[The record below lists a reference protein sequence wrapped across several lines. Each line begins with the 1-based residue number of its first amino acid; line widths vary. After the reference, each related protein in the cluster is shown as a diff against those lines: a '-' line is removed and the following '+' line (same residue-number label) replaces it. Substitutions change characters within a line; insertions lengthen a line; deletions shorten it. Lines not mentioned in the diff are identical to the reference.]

1 MKWCVIFTLVLFTGD
16 VFGQQLQTIN
26 PVIGDISFVSKY
38 GTQPVSGDNETDRI
52 KTHLAYVE
60 ELLRA
65 TDVSALTA
73 EQQAK
78 RIAILDH
85 LQDYWQREQFP
96 LNTAYPNE
104 RKPCF
109 IDEKGTICAVG
120 YLVEQTAGLAAAQ
133 AINEQYQYATI
144 AEMTDKLPEIEQWAK
159 ENGLTVNECAMIQP
173 TYMVVRMV
181 KNQVGIYGGYTHAF
195 GRIETAVPGSS
206 IRSNGGFELAL
217 TNSHRFE
224 KLKLSVQTSLGYNSR
239 NYTVKAFDESFQVRN
254 DRWFLSS
261 TLLYKPI
268 KKGPRWIP
276 KPVLK
281 VGAQVNFYNQN
292 SPQTSFSSSML
303 VRNTVV
309 RTGKPE
315 VLLLGELSYGLKP
328 FLHYGHAI
336 SISYSY
342 GLTKTMRGTITSTST
357 VGEFRY
363 SDAGSYLGIKYTFW
377 LTKGYR
383 TSYGA

>member
-1 MKWCVIFTLVLFTGD
+1 MKHILFTSCLVICGCL
-16 VFGQQLQTIN
+16 FGQTSATIN
-26 PVIGDISFVSKY
+26 PVIGDISFVVKY
-38 GTQPVSGDNETDRI
+38 GEKPAPDCDEKDRI
-52 KTHLAYVE
+52 KTHLSYVE
-60 ELLRA
+60 EQLRA
-65 TDVSALTA
+65 SDVSDLTA

-78 RIAILDH
+78 RTEVLD
-85 LQDYWQREQFP
+85 LLRSYWQREQFP
-96 LNTAYPNE
+96 VNTAYPNQ

-109 IDEKGTICAVG
+109 IDEYGTICAVG
-120 YLVEQTAGLAAAQ
+120 YLIEQTAGHATAE
-133 AINEQYQYATI
+133 AINDRYQYATI
-144 AEMTDKLPEIEQWAK
+144 AEMTDKLPEIEQWAN

-173 TYMVVRMV
+173 TYMVVRLV
-181 KNQVGIYGGYTHAF
+181 KNQVGIYGGYTQAF
-195 GRIETAVPGSS
+195 GRIETAIPGSS

-239 NYTVKAFDESFQVRN
+239 NFTVKAFDESFQLRN

-261 TLLYKPI
+261 TLLFRPI

-281 VGAQVNFYNQN
+281 LGAQVNFYNQN

-303 VRNTVV
+303 VRNSVV
-309 RTGKPE
+309 KTGKPE
-315 VLLLGELSYGLKP
+315 VLLVGEMSFGLKP
-328 FLHYGHAI
+328 LLHHGHAI
-336 SISYSY
+336 SVSYAY
-342 GLTKTMRGTITSTST
+342 GLTKTIQGTIISNSNTG
-357 VGEFRY
+357 VFRY

-383 TSYGA
+383 ISMG